1 MCQQGLSISDFES
14 DILCIPIFQSYINCV
29 DKLLFN
35 LDHIF
40 MRRGREMISLQPKII
55 NSLKEVE
62 IEGNNYLLFSPQ
74 IYIYFNLKISLSHF
88 NENMTYL

>member
-14 DILCIPIFQSYINCV
+14 NILCIPIFQSYINCV

-35 LDHIF
+35 LDHLFI
-40 MRRGREMISLQPKII
+40 REGIEMIILQPKII

-62 IEGNNYLLFSPQ
+62 IEGNNYLLSNPHPALN
-74 IYIYFNLKISLSHF
+74 I
-88 NENMTYL
+88 